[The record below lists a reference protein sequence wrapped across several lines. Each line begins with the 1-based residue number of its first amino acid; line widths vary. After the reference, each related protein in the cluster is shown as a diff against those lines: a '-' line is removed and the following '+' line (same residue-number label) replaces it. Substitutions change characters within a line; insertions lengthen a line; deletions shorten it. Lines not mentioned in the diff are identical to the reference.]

1 MNIVDYAVIAVVLI
15 SLLFGL
21 YKGFIR
27 SVLALLG
34 LFAAMYV
41 SYLFS
46 PRLVAWISGN
56 QTLLDTLM
64 YYTDASMRM
73 SDVTIA
79 NTLVS
84 GLNQSQIVSI
94 VAQAQ
99 LPAPFDVLL
108 ENNMINQ
115 VFAALPQATVSEYL
129 NQTVIS
135 VIIRI
140 VSYAAVF
147 IAAYAAATLVVNLV
161 HYVFRFPVLRQFDM
175 LLGGVFGIARGI
187 FLVYILF
194 ALVPILMTVLPFP
207 QLADAVR
214 ESQFGDLLLN
224 SRMIQTI
231 MQGHL

>member
-1 MNIVDYAVIAVVLI
+1 MNVVDYAVAAVVLI

-27 SVLALLG
+27 SVMALLG
-34 LFAAMYV
+34 LFVAMIAAYK
-41 SYLFS
+41 LS
-46 PRLVAWISGN
+46 PRLVEWISGN

-64 YYTDASMRM
+64 YYTDASIRM

-84 GLNQSQIVSI
+84 GLSQSQIVSI
-94 VAQAQ
+94 VAQAR

-140 VSYAAVF
+140 VSYVAVF
-147 IAAYAAATLVVNLV
+147 IAAYSIVTLLINLI

-175 LLGGVFGIARGI
+175 LLGGAFGVVRGI

-194 ALVPILMTVLPFP
+194 SLAPILMTVVPFP
-207 QLADAVR
+207 QLAEAVR
-214 ESQFGDLLLN
+214 DSQFGDLLLN
-224 SRMIQTI
+224 SKMIQTI
-231 MQGHL
+231 LQGHL

>member
-1 MNIVDYAVIAVVLI
+1 MNAVDYAVIGVVLA

-27 SVLALLG
+27 SVVGLLG
-34 LFAAMYV
+34 LFAAMYAAYV
-41 SYLFS
+41 FS

-64 YYTDASMRM
+64 YYTDASIRM

-84 GLNQSQIVSI
+84 GLSQSQIVSI
-94 VAQAQ
+94 VAQAG
-99 LPAPFDVLL
+99 LPAPFDILL
-108 ENNMINQ
+108 ENNMVGQ
-115 VFAALPQATVSEYL
+115 VYAALPQATVSEYL

-135 VIIRI
+135 AIIKI
-140 VSYAAVF
+140 VSYVAVF
-147 IAAYAAATLVVNLV
+147 IAAYAAATLLVNLL

-175 LLGGVFGIARGI
+175 LLGGAFGAVRGI

-194 ALVPILMTVLPFP
+194 SLAPILMTVVPFP
-207 QLADAVR
+207 QLAEAVR
-214 ESQFGDLLLN
+214 DSQFGDMLL
-224 SRMIQTI
+224 SGKMIQTI
-231 MQGHL
+231 LQGGL